1 MEERALRFARR
12 LGLLVCFLV
21 AAGPESSATESLS
34 GQREMRF
41 AAKML
46 DEALAWQKAARGKLA
61 QLLKLEELLR
71 GSEAGL
77 AGRSIPSL
85 NEKVLATREEEK
97 YFRYDIEVNSTKTRR
112 IRAVLTVPRPLDA
125 KAPAVVCIH
134 GHGGERNIVYEEKSP
149 YRGFARVLA
158 ENGFVTISTDV
169 GQHEVFE
176 EGRTLMGERLWDV
189 MRCVDYLLT
198 RKEVDRE
205 RIGCAGL
212 SLGGE
217 MAMWLGAMDTRIEV
231 TVSSGFLTT
240 VENLQQGHC
249 PCWDFPGLTENF
261 DFADIYSL
269 VAPRYLQCQNGRL
282 EQAPGGFPVSIAE
295 KAMAEIKQTY
305 EVFGKTDRAELVI
318 HPGGHVFDV
327 PSGTGLFDKVFRGGK
342 RSKAP

>member
-34 GQREMRF
+34 GQRGMRF
-41 AAKML
+41 AAKTP

-61 QLLKLEELLR
+61 QLLKLEELLQ
-71 GSEAGL
+71 GAEAGL

-97 YFRYDIEVNSTKTRR
+97 YSRYDIEVNSTKTRR
-112 IRAVLTVPRPLDA
+112 TRVVLTVPRPLDA

-134 GHGGERNIVYEEKSP
+134 GHGGQRNIVYEEKSP

-176 EGRTLMGERLWDV
+176 EGRMLMGERLWDV

-217 MAMWLGAMDTRIEV
+217 MAMWLGAMDTRIKV
-231 TVSSGFLTT
+231 SVSSGFLTT
-240 VENLQQGHC
+240 VENLRQGHC
-249 PCWDFPGLTENF
+249 PCWDFPGFTQIPQQL
-261 DFADIYSL
+261 L
-269 VAPRYLQCQNGRL
+269 
-282 EQAPGGFPVSIAE
+282 
-295 KAMAEIKQTY
+295 
-305 EVFGKTDRAELVI
+305 
-318 HPGGHVFDV
+318 
-327 PSGTGLFDKVFRGGK
+327 
-342 RSKAP
+342 